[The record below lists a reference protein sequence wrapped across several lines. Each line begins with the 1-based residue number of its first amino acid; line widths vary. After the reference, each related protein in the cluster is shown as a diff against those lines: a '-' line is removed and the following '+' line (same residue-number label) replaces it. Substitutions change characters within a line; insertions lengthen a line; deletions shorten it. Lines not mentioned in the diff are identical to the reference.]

1 MMENLP
7 DGWRWARLGEI
18 AEIKGGGT
26 PRRKNPEFFSGDIP
40 WATPTDLS
48 SLDSLY
54 ISNTKECITEES
66 IKRSSTTLLPEN
78 TVLMSSR
85 ATIGLVAIAKTP
97 ICTNQG
103 FANFICKKIVV
114 PEYLAYLLMINK
126 DKFIN
131 LAGGSMFKEITKTAL
146 RKIPIP
152 LPPLPEQKIIAEI
165 LQRADEIRQKRKQAL
180 GMVDEFLRSTF
191 LEMFGDPATNPKE
204 WDVVRLGEVCEII
217 MGQSPPSSTYN
228 TQKLGL
234 PFLQGKAE
242 FTDLY
247 AIPIKWCS
255 SPKKVAEKDN
265 ILMSVRA
272 PVGPVN
278 LSPEKLCI
286 GRGLCA
292 IRGKIRKMNQRFLFH
307 YLRFISKDLEKMG
320 SGSTFKAITKK
331 QVENIKIP
339 LPPLSHQQAF
349 ARIAERAEETRK
361 RLKQALNESEDLFNS
376 LLDQAFTG
384 ELTAKWREEFYAKL
398 RLSEPQGA
406 LFSILKGIPS
416 HELPVT
422 AMMKYGFLVQEE
434 AGVGLGYAFEPYH
447 YGPFTEEVYKDL
459 NELESLGMVVQEEA
473 GSERRIRLNYTGEV
487 EVSED
492 VKEGAERILS
502 EYGGLSLDELLER
515 VYEKYPEY
523 AERSKRGR
531 GDQIAINK

>member
-7 DGWRWARLGEI
+7 DGWRWARLEEVVKFLDHFRKPVNESEREKRTKNKPLNELYPYYGANGQVGWIDDYIFDEELVLLAEDGGHFGSKIKPI
-18 AEIKGGGT
+18 AYKISGKYWVNNHAHVLQAIKGKVNIDYLHRILSFYDVRPFLSGST
-26 PRRKNPEFFSGDIP
+26 RQKLNKRK
-40 WATPTDLS
+40 A
-48 SLDSLY
+48 
-54 ISNTKECITEES
+54 
-66 IKRSSTTLLPEN
+66 
-78 TVLMSSR
+78 
-85 ATIGLVAIAKTP
+85 
-97 ICTNQG
+97 Q
-103 FANFICKKIVV
+103 
-114 PEYLAYLLMINK
+114 
-126 DKFIN
+126 
-131 LAGGSMFKEITKTAL
+131 
-146 RKIPIP
+146 KIPIP

-165 LQRADEIRQKRKQAL
+165 LQRADEIRQKRKRAL

-204 WDVVRLGEVCEII
+204 WDMVRLGEVCEII

-349 ARIAERAEETRK
+349 ARIAERAEETRS

-384 ELTAKWREEFYAKL
+384 ELTAKWREEFYAGL

-422 AMMKYGFLVQEE
+422 AVMKYGFLVQEE

-447 YGPFTEEVYKDL
+447 YGPFTEEVYRDL
-459 NELESLGMVVQEEA
+459 DELESLGMVVQEEA

-523 AERSKRGR
+523 AERSRRGR
-531 GDQIAINK
+531 